1 MPASPATPYGAE
13 PGARSSANPLS
24 WWLLAALGVGV
35 YAAALVATMPAR
47 LVVPRGVDAAGTVW
61 RGEAALGGGHVAA
74 WHASLLD
81 SLGSAGVAG
90 RWTIDG
96 PGSALEGAARWGP
109 FAGVELAAVHGRVG
123 WPLVALA
130 VPSLPFAC
138 DFGVHVALDR
148 VALAPKHQAA
158 SGNISTEAGSCSGR
172 FAGAARAVPRIA
184 ATFVT
189 SGDRT
194 TGTLTPWANRA
205 QPLADLTLE
214 KGVLRLHT
222 TAAGAALI
230 PGSTGASDLEIEL

>member
-1 MPASPATPYGAE
+1 MPG
-13 PGARSSANPLS
+13 
-24 WWLLAALGVGV
+24 
-35 YAAALVATMPAR
+35 
-47 LVVPRGVDAAGTVW
+47 GVDAAGTVW

-81 SLGSAGVAG
+81 SLGSAGLAA

-130 VPSLPFAC
+130 APSLPFSC

-148 VALAPKHQAA
+148 VALAPRHQAA
-158 SGNISTEAGSCSGR
+158 AGTLTGEAGACSGR
-172 FAGAARAVPRIA
+172 FAGAARAVPRVFA
-184 ATFVT
+184 DFVT

-194 TGTLTPWANRA
+194 TASVTPWANRA
-205 QPLADLTLE
+205 QPLASLSIE

-230 PGSTGASDLEIEL
+230 PGSIGGSDLEIEL

>member
-1 MPASPATPYGAE
+1 M
-13 PGARSSANPLS
+13 
-24 WWLLAALGVGV
+24 GVVV
-35 YAAALVATMPAR
+35 YAAALVATLPAR

-61 RGEAALGGGHVAA
+61 RGEAALGAGHVAA
-74 WHASLLD
+74 WRASLLD
-81 SLGSAGVAG
+81 SLGSAGIAG

-109 FAGVELAAVHGRVG
+109 FAGVELAAVHGRAG

-130 VPSLPFAC
+130 APSLPFAC

-148 VALAPKHQAA
+148 IALAPKHQAA
-158 SGNISTEAGSCSGR
+158 AGSITSESGPCSAR
-172 FAGAARAVPRIA
+172 FGGVARVVPRVVA
-184 ATFVT
+184 DFVA

-194 TGTLTPWANRA
+194 TATITPWANRA

-230 PGSTGASDLEIEL
+230 PGSIGASDLEIEL

>member
-1 MPASPATPYGAE
+1 
-13 PGARSSANPLS
+13 
-24 WWLLAALGVGV
+24 LGVVV
-35 YAAALVATMPAR
+35 YAAALVATLPAR

-74 WHASLLD
+74 WRASLLD

-96 PGSALEGAARWGP
+96 PGSAVEGEARWGP
-109 FAGVELAAVHGRVG
+109 FAGVELDAVRGRLG

-130 VPSLPFAC
+130 APSLPFAC

-148 VALAPKHQAA
+148 VALAPKRQAA
-158 SGNISTEAGSCSGR
+158 SGTLTTEAGSCSGR
-172 FAGAARAVPRIA
+172 FAGAARAVPRVIA
-184 ATFVT
+184 DFVT

-194 TGTLTPWANRA
+194 TASVTPWANRA
-205 QPLADLTLE
+205 QPLAGLTLE
-214 KGVLRLHT
+214 NGIMRLHT

-230 PGSTGASDLEIEL
+230 PGAIGASDLEIEL